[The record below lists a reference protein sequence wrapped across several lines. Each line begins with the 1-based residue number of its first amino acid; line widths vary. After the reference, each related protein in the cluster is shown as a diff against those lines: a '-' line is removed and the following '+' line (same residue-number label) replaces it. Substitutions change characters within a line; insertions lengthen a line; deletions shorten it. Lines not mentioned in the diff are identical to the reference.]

1 MKFKKWAFAFVLSLA
16 ATSCIQNEALN
27 SEAAIDACTGLDIQS
42 AIIDA
47 TDKTIQLYVSKAAD
61 RSKTNI
67 DFQIPTGATIAPVEP
82 LSGDNAP
89 YYDFKGKK
97 ERSFKVT
104 SEDKAYESV
113 YRIILWQTEI
123 PQYYGFETLSSSSP
137 YHKFSE
143 QDNSSESAGILRQI
157 EWASGNPG
165 FELTKMAKSPSEY
178 PTVQTTE
185 GVNGSKCLKLE
196 TKNTGSFGA
205 MVGMYIAAGNLF
217 IGSFDVSKA
226 LQQPREA
233 TNFGMQFY
241 KHPKKLKGYYKFK
254 PGDVYT
260 AEGQEQPNEKDR
272 FDIYGVLYE
281 ADDNSFTLN
290 GNTSLNSPNIVALAR
305 IDDAQAY
312 EQVDKWKP
320 FELEFVQKNGKVIDE
335 AGLQKGKYKLSIVLS
350 SSEQGAY
357 FKGAVGSTLYVD
369 ELQLICEEDNNQ

>member
-165 FELTKMAKSPSEY
+165 FELTKMAKNPSEY

-290 GNTSLNSPNIVALAR
+290 GNSSLNSPNIVALAR

>member
-16 ATSCIQNEALN
+16 AISCIQNEALN

>member
-16 ATSCIQNEALN
+16 AISCIQNEALN

-137 YHKFSE
+137 YHKCSE